1 MQVFSITKKKVLSLL
16 ALIVIILAAVSFYFS
31 HRISDHSGVLWK
43 FVSQQCVP
51 NMEQHQR
58 PNPCEKVDLSAGYV
72 LFKDR
77 VGPLQYLLMP
87 VQRITGIESSLL
99 QQPTTPNFFLL
110 AWQQRHLLSEK
121 HLAAIPDS
129 QLAMT
134 INSVSGRTQ
143 NQLHIHLSCLRS
155 DIARQLNQSSESF
168 SDHWQTIS
176 LRSHPY
182 LIRTLSPAQLAAES
196 VFIRVAQEIPGAA
209 DNMGD
214 YGLALTTL
222 QSGELALLAVKKDL
236 LKANTGSAEEL
247 QDHSCQILAKH
258 SGT

>member
-1 MQVFSITKKKVLSLL
+1 MLSLL

-110 AWQQRHLLSEK
+110 AWQQRHLLSENIW
-121 HLAAIPDS
+121 LPS
-129 QLAMT
+129 
-134 INSVSGRTQ
+134 RTA
-143 NQLHIHLSCLRS
+143 SWR
-155 DIARQLNQSSESF
+155 
-168 SDHWQTIS
+168 
-176 LRSHPY
+176 
-182 LIRTLSPAQLAAES
+182 
-196 VFIRVAQEIPGAA
+196 
-209 DNMGD
+209 
-214 YGLALTTL
+214 
-222 QSGELALLAVKKDL
+222 
-236 LKANTGSAEEL
+236 
-247 QDHSCQILAKH
+247 
-258 SGT
+258 